1 VVRFLHYLCNPLITD
16 FSVIKNTLISP
27 SDKSR
32 KDCMDVRLTIPIHL
46 MDKVEEVRKEWGLQ
60 SRGSVIVRLLE
71 VLFEEKD
78 QEGGLGH

>member
-1 VVRFLHYLCNPLITD
+1 MVRFLHYLCNPLIKD
-16 FSVIKNTLISP
+16 FSVTKNTLVSP

>member
-1 VVRFLHYLCNPLITD
+1 MCNPLIKD
-16 FSVIKNTLISP
+16 FSVTKNKLVSP

-46 MDKVEEVRKEWGLQ
+46 IDKVESLRKEWGFQ
-60 SRGSVIVRLLE
+60 SRSTVIVRLLE

-78 QEGGLGH
+78 QGGGPESRLQKSME